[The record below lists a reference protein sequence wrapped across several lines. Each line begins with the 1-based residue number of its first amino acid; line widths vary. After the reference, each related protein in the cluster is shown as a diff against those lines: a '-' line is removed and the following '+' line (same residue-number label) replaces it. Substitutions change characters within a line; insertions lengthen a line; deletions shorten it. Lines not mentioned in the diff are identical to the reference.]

1 MTPELYQRLESQGG
15 AADLSARAKFA
26 LAGADRVRYLN
37 GQVTNEVRGASPAA
51 AIYACV
57 TNAKGRIEGD
67 VFIHASADPGSLLL
81 LDAEEGLREHLGARL
96 ERYIVADDV
105 ELRDVTEDW
114 RLWHFF
120 GPAAEA
126 ARQLP
131 LPTGSARLD
140 VTRLGAVG
148 VDVWVPASGVGLA
161 LPPDVQTVAPE
172 TWEALRILKGVPRW
186 PQEINNDAFP
196 QEAGLEGRAM
206 SFTKGCYIGQE
217 ILSRIKLT
225 GKMPRRLVRV
235 DFGALP
241 ADTPAHGT
249 NAVPWTLFDSSQEP
263 PKAVGQMTSITHH
276 PVLDRPVGLAYV
288 RHGLEAG
295 DSLLIGSEE
304 PPRIFAKVDISPT

>member
-1 MTPELYQRLESQGG
+1 MTPDQYQRLESLGG

-26 LAGADRVRYLN
+26 LSGGDRVRYLN
-37 GQVTNEVRGASPAA
+37 GQVTNEVRNASPSA

-67 VFIHASADPGSLLL
+67 VFVHASGGPDGLLL

-105 ELRDVTEDW
+105 ELRDVSEDW

-120 GPAAEA
+120 GAAAES
-126 ARQLP
+126 ARQMP
-131 LPTGSARLD
+131 LPDGASRLD
-140 VTRLGAVG
+140 STRLGVPG
-148 VDVWVPASGVGLA
+148 VDVWIPATGTGVN
-161 LPPDVQTVAPE
+161 LPSDISLVSPE
-172 TWEALRILKGVPRW
+172 DWEVLRILKGAPRW
-186 PQEINNDAFP
+186 PHEINNEAFP

-225 GKMPRRLVRV
+225 GKMPRRLVGVQVRDLASDAPV
-235 DFGALP
+235 PGP
-241 ADTPAHGT
+241 ET
-249 NAVPWTLFDSSQEP
+249 PWTLFDGSQEP
-263 PKAVGQMTSITHH
+263 PKAVGEITSITHH

-304 PPRIFAKVDISPT
+304 PPRIFAKIDICPT